1 MESITPTISYEKE
14 KHLQKEKHLHPK
26 TFACTQADK
35 TKLAQ
40 KAEGSRFNIRV

>member
-1 MESITPTISYEKE
+1 MESITPTISYE
-14 KHLQKEKHLHPK
+14 KEKHLHPK